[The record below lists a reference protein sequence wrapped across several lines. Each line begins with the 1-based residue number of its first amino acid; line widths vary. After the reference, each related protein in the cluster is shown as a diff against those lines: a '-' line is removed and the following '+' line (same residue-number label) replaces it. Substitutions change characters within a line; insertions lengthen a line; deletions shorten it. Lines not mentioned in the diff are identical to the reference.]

1 MVTTLWTNQ
10 RFMCLF
16 TGAKHKKLVEQR
28 KRKLGEQTEAEP
40 AEKKASPDPKDSIPA
55 VDSSAIV
62 PFDQVGDATLGS
74 HWAAGIGLSDLCVIC
89 LNCCMPYSMLSGG
102 ACVSQL
108 GLNSNFDCCCC
119 YCISLHI
126 FFAAVAVFELKM

>member
-1 MVTTLWTNQ
+1 
-10 RFMCLF
+10 MCLF

-62 PFDQVGDATLGS
+62 PFDQVGDAC
-74 HWAAGIGLSDLCVIC
+74 WAATELLALDFLICV
-89 LNCCMPYSMLSGG
+89 LF
-102 ACVSQL
+102 V
-108 GLNSNFDCCCC
+108 
-119 YCISLHI
+119 
-126 FFAAVAVFELKM
+126 